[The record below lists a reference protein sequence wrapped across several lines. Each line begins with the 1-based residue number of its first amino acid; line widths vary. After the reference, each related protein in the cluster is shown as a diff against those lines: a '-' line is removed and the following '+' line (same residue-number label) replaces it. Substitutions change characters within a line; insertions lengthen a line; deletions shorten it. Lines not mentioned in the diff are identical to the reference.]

1 MIFLNKIRLSIFKAY
16 IWKDFYL
23 QVVSLILR

>member
-16 IWKDFYL
+16 ILKDFYL